1 MQKGSKMMQRKAVA
15 LAVALAS
22 AIVIFNMPAEAESWP
37 SKPIRFILPNPPGG
51 TNDILARML

>member
-1 MQKGSKMMQRKAVA
+1 MMQRKAVTLAGTLAIA
-15 LAVALAS
+15 LVS
-22 AIVIFNMPAEAESWP
+22 AIAFYNMPAQAESWP